1 MEKTAPDTA
10 KKTSTA
16 TFSKECLEPDLNKDL
31 DDSDCKYTKDTCL
44 FAQIF
49 ATLLKVGASLQIVG
63 SSWKILQ
70 KIM

>member
-31 DDSDCKYTKDTCL
+31 DDSDCKYTKDTS
-44 FAQIF
+44 
-49 ATLLKVGASLQIVG
+49 LLPRFLPQC
-63 SSWKILQ
+63 
-70 KIM
+70 

>member
-1 MEKTAPDTA
+1 MYKLFFSLKCQGEIPAMEKTAPDTA

-44 FAQIF
+44 LPRF
-49 ATLLKVGASLQIVG
+49 LPRC
-63 SSWKILQ
+63 
-70 KIM
+70 